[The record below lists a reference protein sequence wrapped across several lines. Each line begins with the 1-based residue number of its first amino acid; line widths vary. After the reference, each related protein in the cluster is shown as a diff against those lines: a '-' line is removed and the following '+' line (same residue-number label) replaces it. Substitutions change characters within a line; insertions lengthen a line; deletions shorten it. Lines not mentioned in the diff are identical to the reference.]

1 MVIQIFGVILAVVIA
16 VGIIM
21 ALRARR
27 GKNDY
32 RPFIRLGIAVIVAS
46 LVLMIISLLLQ
57 IIFVIGIPILILS
70 LIYLTIGLV
79 SRTRLQSNG
88 R

>member
-1 MVIQIFGVILAVVIA
+1 
-16 VGIIM
+16 M